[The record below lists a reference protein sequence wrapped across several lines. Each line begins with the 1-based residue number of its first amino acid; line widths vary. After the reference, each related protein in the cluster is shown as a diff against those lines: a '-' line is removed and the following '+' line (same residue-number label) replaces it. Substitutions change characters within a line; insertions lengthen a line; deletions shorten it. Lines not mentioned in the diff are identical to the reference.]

1 MQEIFHHPVLIEEAI
16 FYLNCEPGKV
26 YVDGT
31 IGGGGHA
38 SAILER
44 TAPNGFLLGI
54 DWDMEAIKQSE
65 RKLRSY
71 QGRYRL
77 LHENF
82 AHLTHVLEAS
92 PWKKVDG
99 ILLDLG
105 VSFHHL
111 NEPQRGFSFLKEG
124 PLDMRMNR
132 ESRLTAAEIVNR
144 FLQREL
150 IEIIH
155 KYGEERWATRIVKHI
170 VKERKKRFIET
181 TLQLSKIV
189 AEAIPKRYWPRR
201 IHPATRTFQALRI
214 AVNREIENL
223 ESFLKHAIDLLK
235 PKGRLVIISFH
246 SLEDRLVKRYFRNWA
261 KERLIKL
268 LTKRPI
274 VPTVQEIKK
283 NPHARSAKLRAVEK
297 EG

>member
-1 MQEIFHHPVLIEEAI
+1 MKEVFHQPVLTEEAI

-105 VSFHHL
+105 ISFHHL

-132 ESRLTAAEIVNR
+132 QSRLTAGEIVNR

-150 IEIIH
+150 TEIIH
-155 KYGEERWATRIVKHI
+155 EYGEERWAARIAKHI
-170 VKERKKRFIET
+170 VKARKKMFIET

-223 ESFLKHAIDLLK
+223 ENFLKHAIDLLK

>member
-1 MQEIFHHPVLIEEAI
+1 LKEVFHQPVLTEEAI

-105 VSFHHL
+105 ISFHHL

-132 ESRLTAAEIVNR
+132 QSRLTAGEIVNR

-150 IEIIH
+150 TEIIH
-155 KYGEERWATRIVKHI
+155 EYGEERWAARIAKHI
-170 VKERKKRFIET
+170 VKARKKMFIET

-223 ESFLKHAIDLLK
+223 ENFLKHAIDLLK

>member
-1 MQEIFHHPVLIEEAI
+1 MEEVI

-31 IGGGGHA
+31 VGGGGHA

-65 RKLRSY
+65 RKLRPY

-105 VSFHHL
+105 ISFHHL
-111 NEPQRGFSFLKEG
+111 NKPQRGFSFLKEG

-132 ESRLTAAEIVNR
+132 QSRLTAGEIVNR

-150 IEIIH
+150 TEIIH
-155 KYGEERWATRIVKHI
+155 EYGEERWAARIAKHI
-170 VKERKKRFIET
+170 VKARKKMFIET

-223 ESFLKHAIDLLK
+223 ENFLKHAIDLLK

-297 EG
+297 GG